1 MEKEISFVEE
11 KKRRKIFGEG
21 FLWRRRKRRK
31 LLGEEKYFLWR
42 KRRMEK
48 EKEKNIIEKEKLSRV
63 DRQHGTEIEGS
74 TRSPH
79 GPKTG

>member
-1 MEKEISFVEE
+1 
-11 KKRRKIFGEG
+11 
-21 FLWRRRKRRK
+21 
-31 LLGEEKYFLWR
+31 
-42 KRRMEK
+42 MEK

>member
-1 MEKEISFVEE
+1 MIWDRVTGDMGRSYSIHNSIRKGEGKGGKYLENEISFVEK

-42 KRRMEK
+42 K
-48 EKEKNIIEKEKLSRV
+48 
-63 DRQHGTEIEGS
+63 
-74 TRSPH
+74 
-79 GPKTG
+79 